1 MASNKLMEAAAEIL
15 ANSKKSSSA
24 MPPQKLGGEVQDLG
38 GPTPQNAKP
47 DDDSHKIHAG
57 EKAPDNS
64 GKNKSTISTKP
75 SDASPDTQN
84 HPAGGKKTMKEDEEL
99 EDEVIIEASHEEDD
113 DEEEEKKKDMKQ
125 KMKEDIDSLFSDDE
139 TISEEFKTKASTIFE
154 ARVLDRVAQI
164 EEEMEVEYAA
174 LFEEAVQS
182 IKDELTEK
190 VDDYLSYVVEQWME
204 ENQIAIQ
211 SGLRSEITEE
221 FIVGLRNLFAEHY
234 IDVPEDKVDLV
245 DELAG
250 KVEQLE
256 DQLDEEIK
264 TNIEYRK
271 AILEAVKRE
280 TVYEVCKGLTE
291 TQVEKMKSLAESV
304 DFSTEEELVEKLETI
319 RENYFPSN
327 IKKADATQ
335 LHEQVT
341 DDADQKKPASF
352 DPIINAVVQSISKTK
367 I

>member
-1 MASNKLMEAAAEIL
+1 MEVAY
-15 ANSKKSSSA
+15 
-24 MPPQKLGGEVQDLG
+24 
-38 GPTPQNAKP
+38 
-47 DDDSHKIHAG
+47 AG
-57 EKAPDNS
+57 
-64 GKNKSTISTKP
+64 
-75 SDASPDTQN
+75 
-84 HPAGGKKTMKEDEEL
+84 MLEE
-99 EDEVIIEASHEEDD
+99 A
-113 DEEEEKKKDMKQ
+113 
-125 KMKEDIDSLFSDDE
+125 IDS
-139 TISEEFKTKASTIFE
+139 IKA
-154 ARVLDRVAQI
+154 D
-164 EEEMEVEYAA
+164 
-174 LFEEAVQS
+174 
-182 IKDELTEK
+182 LTEK
-190 VDDYLSYVVEQWME
+190 VDDYLNYVVEQWME

-250 KVEQLE
+250 KVEELE

-271 AILEAVKRE
+271 AILESVKRE

-291 TQVEKMKSLAESV
+291 TQVEKMKSLAESI

-327 IKKADATQ
+327 IKKADETQ
-335 LHEQVT
+335 LHEQVSDEA
-341 DDADQKKPASF
+341 DDKKAKVSF

>member
-15 ANSKKSSSA
+15 ANSKKSASA

-47 DDDSHKIHAG
+47 DDDSHKIHASA
-57 EKAPDNS
+57 KAPDNS
-64 GKNKSTISTKP
+64 AKNKSTISTKP

-84 HPAGGKKTMKEDEEL
+84 KAGKAMKEEEEL
-99 EDEVIIEASHEEDD
+99 HDEVIVEDS
-113 DEEEEKKKDMKQ
+113 EEEVVSLKE
-125 KMKEDIDSLFSDDE
+125 KMKEDIDALFSDDE
-139 TISEEFKTKASTIFE
+139 TISEDFKSKAATIFE
-154 ARVLDRVAQI
+154 ARVLDRVSQI
-164 EEEMEVEYAA
+164 EEEMEVKYAGM
-174 LFEEAVQS
+174 LEEAIDS
-182 IKDELTEK
+182 IKADLTEK
-190 VDDYLSYVVEQWME
+190 VDDYLNYVVEQWME

-250 KVEQLE
+250 KVEELE

-271 AILEAVKRE
+271 AILESVKRE

-291 TQVEKMKSLAESV
+291 TQVEKMKSLAESI

-327 IKKADATQ
+327 IKKADETQ
-335 LHEQVT
+335 LHEQVSDEA
-341 DDADQKKPASF
+341 DDKKAKVSF

>member
-15 ANSKKSSSA
+15 ANSKKSASA

-47 DDDSHKIHAG
+47 DDDSHKIHASA
-57 EKAPDNS
+57 KAPDNS
-64 GKNKSTISTKP
+64 AKNKSTISTKP

-84 HPAGGKKTMKEDEEL
+84 KAGKAMKEEEEL
-99 EDEVIIEASHEEDD
+99 HDEVIVEDS
-113 DEEEEKKKDMKQ
+113 EEEVVSLKE
-125 KMKEDIDSLFSDDE
+125 KMKEDIDALFSDDE
-139 TISEEFKTKASTIFE
+139 TISEDFKSKAATIFE
-154 ARVLDRVAQI
+154 ARVLDRVSQI
-164 EEEMEVEYAA
+164 EEEMEVKYAGM
-174 LFEEAVQS
+174 LEEAIDS
-182 IKDELTEK
+182 IKADLTEK
-190 VDDYLSYVVEQWME
+190 VDDYLNYVVEQWME

-250 KVEQLE
+250 KVEELE

-271 AILEAVKRE
+271 AILESVKRE

-291 TQVEKMKSLAESV
+291 TQVEKMKSLAESI

-327 IKKADATQ
+327 IKKADETQ

-341 DDADQKKPASF
+341 DDTDQKKPASF